1 MYIDKGGNIMSE
13 KLKIKKLKNVRKRSW
28 KFRDSQV
35 AVGMIAKHGME
46 IRQHLNVSIHIQR
59 MITGSYNI
67 L

>member
-1 MYIDKGGNIMSE
+1 M
-13 KLKIKKLKNVRKRSW
+13 RKRIW

-46 IRQHLNVSIHIQR
+46 IRQYLNVSIHIQR

-67 L
+67 LWIRTI